1 VPAGCFVLG
10 RLHAAPT
17 LPGTHGSLL
26 LSEYEVGR
34 LPAPTLPGA
43 TRSLPQQE
51 YGKRPRV

>member
-10 RLHAAPT
+10 RLHVAPT
-17 LPGTHGSLL
+17 LPDTHGSLL